1 MSSTKE
7 ECPICTEEYN
17 KNTRSQ
23 VKCEYCP
30 MEACRSCCERY
41 ILEKNTITCMDTS
54 CNRQWTR
61 KHISTHFTQSFI
73 NTQLKIHRENILF
86 EKERQTFP
94 EAIEKMTHLE
104 TIKKDFQIILSMLG
118 NEDINSDKSLYYTIL
133 SISNILF
140 EKIKKHNIDA
150 NYNYIDIFFIHIDYH
165 IERIYNI
172 IFNTITNIDRIYN
185 VLFTTPNYVGHL
197 TITRITEIFTI
208 INDIIRGT
216 GKNEMKKKVI
226 QCPTESCNG
235 ILDAEW
241 HCILCKKTY
250 CSSCLEVK
258 QSDEEHKCNPD
269 TVETVKLLKTDTKS
283 CPKCKANIYKIDG
296 CDQMWCIKCHTAFSW
311 KTGAIETKIHNPHY
325 YEWMRAN
332 NGQRNENENENE
344 NVCRDEELNETHAN
358 ILFQCKEKKNIYKYR
373 FENEIRNVIH
383 LREDELPKYAANNN
397 NRMENHFKS
406 TMKMNYLNKQISE
419 KEYKQFLGNEENNK
433 DRNIEIYQL
442 IQMWIVVKTDILKRI
457 LHDVKNKKKDDDYDS
472 YIYDSYNGELDE
484 LKNFIKS
491 HLNTIEKTYKTKIL
505 LYV

>member
-1 MSSTKE
+1 MSSPAKE
-7 ECPICTEEYN
+7 EKECQICTEKY
-17 KNTRSQ
+17 TRSP

-30 MEACRSCCERY
+30 MEACRSCCEKY
-41 ILEKNTITCMDTS
+41 ILGKNTITCMDTA

-94 EAIEKMTHLE
+94 EAIEKMTHLG
-104 TIKKDFQIILSMLG
+104 TIKEDFQFILSTLG
-118 NEDINSDKSLYYTIL
+118 NENLNSDKSLYYTIL

-150 NYNYIDIFFIHIDYH
+150 NYNYIDIFLTHIDYH
-165 IERIYNI
+165 VERIYNI
-172 IFNTITNIDRIYN
+172 IFTH
-185 VLFTTPNYVGHL
+185 YVSSSSSASAQHL
-197 TITRITEIFTI
+197 TITRITDIFTI

-216 GKNEMKKKVI
+216 GKSEMKKKVT
-226 QCPTESCNG
+226 QCPTQSCNG
-235 ILDAEW
+235 ILDVEMR
-241 HCILCKKTY
+241 CILCKKTY
-250 CSSCLEVK
+250 CSSCLEDK
-258 QSDEEHKCNPD
+258 PLEEEHKCNPD
-269 TVETVKLLKTDTKS
+269 TVETVNLLKTDTKS

-332 NGQRNENENENE
+332 NGGVIQRNENENENI
-344 NVCRDEELNETHAN
+344 CRDEELNQTHAN
-358 ILFQCKEKKNIYKYR
+358 ILFQCNEENKNIYKYR
-373 FENEIRNVIH
+373 FENEIKNVIH
-383 LREDELPKYAANNN
+383 LREDELPKYAVNNNNNNN
-397 NRMENHFKS
+397 NRMENHYKS

-419 KEYKQFLGNEENNK
+419 KEYKQFLGNEENKK

-457 LHDVKNKKKDDDYDS
+457 LHDVKNKKKNDS
-472 YIYDSYNGELDE
+472 YIYDAYNVELDE

-491 HLNTIEKTYKTKIL
+491 HLNAIEKTYKTKIL